1 MSDFIIYLSNITLPM
16 LNGMVITLGIFAVS
30 IVSSIP
36 IGFLFTLMVRSK
48 IKPVKAFANAYIY
61 VMRGTPLLLQL
72 MFVYF
77 GFPLLPFVGQF
88 LILGRF
94 TAACVAFGMNYAAY
108 FAEIFRGGLLAI
120 DKGQYE
126 AAKVLGLTKFET
138 MIRVVIPQMIRIC
151 LPAISN
157 ETITLVKDTALV
169 TAIGVAEILHY
180 AKTAVNRDG
189 DTFPFFVAAILYLL
203 INFVITMV
211 FKKLETKYEF

>member
-1 MSDFIIYLSNITLPM
+1 MSDFYIYLSNITLPM
-16 LNGMVITLGIFAVS
+16 LQGMVITLSVFTVT
-30 IVSSIP
+30 IVCSIP
-36 IGFLFTLMVRSK
+36 LGFMFTLMARSRL
-48 IKPVKAFANAYIY
+48 KPVKSLAKGYIY
-61 VMRGTPLLLQL
+61 VVRGTPLLLQI

-77 GFPLLPFVGQF
+77 GLPLLPVVGDY
-88 LILGRF
+88 LIFGRF
-94 TAACVAFGMNYAAY
+94 TAACIAFCMNYAAY

-126 AAKVLGLTKFET
+126 AAKVLGLTKIET
-138 MIRVVIPQMIRIC
+138 MIRVVIPQMIRVC

-169 TAIGVAEILHY
+169 TVIGVAEILHY

-189 DTFPFFVAAILYLL
+189 DTFAFLVAAALYLL

>member
-1 MSDFIIYLSNITLPM
+1 MSDFYIYLSNITVPM
-16 LNGMVITLGIFAVS
+16 LQGMVITLSVFAVT
-30 IVSSIP
+30 IVCSLP
-36 IGFLFTLMVRSK
+36 LGFMFTLMARSR
-48 IKPVKAFANAYIY
+48 IKPIKSLAKGYIY
-61 VMRGTPLLLQL
+61 VVRGTPLLLQI

-77 GFPLLPFVGQF
+77 GLPLLPVVGDY
-88 LILGRF
+88 LIFGRF
-94 TAACVAFGMNYAAY
+94 TAACIAFCMNYAAY

-126 AAKVLGLTKFET
+126 AAKVLGLTKIET
-138 MIRVVIPQMIRIC
+138 MIRVVIPQMIRVC
-151 LPAISN
+151 LPAVSN

-169 TAIGVAEILHY
+169 TVIGVAEILHY

-189 DTFPFFVAAILYLL
+189 DTFAFLVAAALYLL

>member
-1 MSDFIIYLSNITLPM
+1 MSDYFTYLSNITLPM
-16 LNGMVITLGIFAVS
+16 LQGMVITLSVFAVT
-30 IVSSIP
+30 IVCSLP
-36 IGFLFTLMVRSK
+36 LGFMFTLMARSR
-48 IKPVKAFANAYIY
+48 IKPLKSLAKGYIY
-61 VMRGTPLLLQL
+61 VVRGTPLLLQL

-77 GFPLLPFVGQF
+77 GLPLLPVVGHYLVF
-88 LILGRF
+88 SRF
-94 TAACVAFGMNYAAY
+94 TAACIAFCMNYAAY

-126 AAKVLGLTKFET
+126 AAKVLGLTKIET
-138 MIRVVIPQMIRIC
+138 MIRVVIPQMIRVC

-169 TAIGVAEILHY
+169 SAIAVAEILHY
-180 AKTAVNRDG
+180 AKTAVNRDS
-189 DTFPFFVAAILYLL
+189 DSFAFLVAAVLYLL

>member
-1 MSDFIIYLSNITLPM
+1 MSDFLTYLSNITLPM
-16 LNGMVITLGIFAVS
+16 LQGMVITLSVFAVT
-30 IVSSIP
+30 IVCSIP
-36 IGFLFTLMVRSK
+36 LGFLFTMVAQSK
-48 IKPVKAFANAYIY
+48 IKPIKAFADAYIY

-77 GFPLLPFVGQF
+77 GLPLLPFFGQF
-88 LILGRF
+88 LIFERF
-94 TAACVAFGMNYAAY
+94 TAACIAFGMNYAAY

-126 AAKVLGLTKFET
+126 AAKVLGLTKIET
-138 MIRVVIPQMIRIC
+138 MTRVVIPQMIRVC
-151 LPAISN
+151 LPSISN

-169 TAIGVAEILHY
+169 TVIGVAEILHY

-189 DTFPFFVAAILYLL
+189 GTFAFLVAAVLYLM

>member
-1 MSDFIIYLSNITLPM
+1 MSDFYIYLSNITLPM
-16 LNGMVITLGIFAVS
+16 LQGMVITLSVFAVT
-30 IVSSIP
+30 IVCSIP
-36 IGFLFTLMVRSK
+36 LGFTFTLMARSRLK
-48 IKPVKAFANAYIY
+48 PIKSMAKGYIY
-61 VMRGTPLLLQL
+61 VVRGTPLLLQI

-77 GFPLLPFVGQF
+77 GLPLLPVVGDY
-88 LILGRF
+88 LIFGRF
-94 TAACVAFGMNYAAY
+94 TAACIAFCMNYAAY

-126 AAKVLGLTKFET
+126 AAKVLGLTKIET
-138 MIRVVIPQMIRIC
+138 MIRVVIPQMIRVC

-169 TAIGVAEILHY
+169 TVIGVAEILHY

-189 DTFPFFVAAILYLL
+189 DTFAFLVAAALYLL

>member
-1 MSDFIIYLSNITLPM
+1 MSDYFTYLSNITLPM
-16 LNGMVITLGIFAVS
+16 LGGMVITLSVFAVT
-30 IVSSIP
+30 IVLSIP
-36 IGFLFTLMVRSK
+36 LGFAFTMMVRSK
-48 IKPVKAFANAYIY
+48 VKPLHAFASGYIY

-77 GFPLLPFVGQF
+77 GLPLLPFIGDF
-88 LILGRF
+88 LIFDRF
-94 TAACVAFGMNYAAY
+94 TAACIAFGMNYAAY

-138 MIRVVIPQMIRIC
+138 MTRVVIPQMIRVC

-169 TAIGVAEILHY
+169 TVIGVAEILHY

-189 DTFPFFVAAILYLL
+189 DTFAFLVAAILYLL

-211 FKKLETKYEF
+211 FKRLETKYEF

>member
-1 MSDFIIYLSNITLPM
+1 MSDFYIYLSNITLPM
-16 LNGMVITLGIFAVS
+16 LQGMVITLSVFAVT
-30 IVSSIP
+30 IVCSLP
-36 IGFLFTLMVRSK
+36 LGFMFTLMARSR
-48 IKPVKAFANAYIY
+48 IKPIKSLAKGYIY
-61 VMRGTPLLLQL
+61 VVRGTPLLLQI

-77 GFPLLPFVGQF
+77 GLPLLPVVGDY
-88 LILGRF
+88 LIFDRF
-94 TAACVAFGMNYAAY
+94 TAACLAFCMNYAAY

-126 AAKVLGLTKFET
+126 AAKVLGLTKIET
-138 MIRVVIPQMIRIC
+138 MIRVVIPQMIRVC

-169 TAIGVAEILHY
+169 TVIGVAEILHY

-189 DTFPFFVAAILYLL
+189 DTFAFLVAAALYLL